1 MIAVRKR
8 ALQKLVALIVIAA
21 MLDLVGLS
29 PPIIIFF
36 FVAGCL
42 VWLVILRSNRRDA
55 REVFEFYLAADEI
68 LRDEER
74 HWYGF
79 EISEVVD
86 RGERVL
92 VSMPDPPPLLYY
104 SLGALQHRVGD
115 YQAAIENLAELLE
128 TGLTEE
134 HQRTSPSPA
143 LRHYVQLL
151 RNIEREPAI
160 APMALAAVRSLER
173 GRRNRAPY
181 LLADSRERLQKAA
194 LENDHSAAGSFADL
208 SARDLCSDSTIVN
221 APRPISEVLH
231 DVYQEETTA
240 LSDSV

>member
-1 MIAVRKR
+1 M
-8 ALQKLVALIVIAA
+8 IVIAA
-21 MLDLVGLS
+21 MLDLIGLS
-29 PPIIIFF
+29 PVLIVFF
-36 FVAGCL
+36 FAAGFL
-42 VWLVILRSNRRDA
+42 VWVAVARSNRREA
-55 REVFEFYLAADEI
+55 REVFDFYIAADEI

-79 EISEVVD
+79 EIIEIVS

-92 VSMPDPPPLLYY
+92 GWMPDPPLLVHF

-115 YQAAIENLAELLE
+115 YESAVENLAEVVE

-134 HQRTSPSPA
+134 HDRSFPSPA

-160 APMALAAVRSLER
+160 APLALAAVRSLER
-173 GRRNRAPY
+173 GRRTRAA
-181 LLADSRERLQKAA
+181 LLLTESRERLQSISECAEHGRQSD
-194 LENDHSAAGSFADL
+194 LTDL
-208 SARDLCSDSTIVN
+208 SAKAVCPLPTSLDLIT

-231 DVYQEETTA
+231 DIYQEERT
-240 LSDSV
+240 S

>member
-1 MIAVRKR
+1 MTSGSKRLAQKAIAM
-8 ALQKLVALIVIAA
+8 IVIAA

-29 PPIIIFF
+29 PALIVFF
-36 FVAGCL
+36 FVAGFL
-42 VWLVILRSNRRDA
+42 VWLVVSRSNRRDA

-79 EISEVVD
+79 EITEVVE

-92 VSMPDPPPLLYY
+92 GSMPDPPPLLYF

-115 YQAAIENLAELLE
+115 YEAAVENLAQLVDA
-128 TGLTEE
+128 GLTEE
-134 HQRTSPSPA
+134 HHRSSPSPA
-143 LRHYVQLL
+143 LRHYVQML

-160 APMALAAVRSLER
+160 APIALAAVRSLER
-173 GRRNRAPY
+173 GRRSRAAV
-181 LLADSRERLQKAA
+181 LLAESRERLQQIAA
-194 LENDHSAAGSFADL
+194 ETEHPGQCGVTDL
-208 SARDLCSDSTIVN
+208 SARALSAPTTLS

-231 DVYQEETTA
+231 DVYQEEKTA
-240 LSDSV
+240 

>member
-1 MIAVRKR
+1 MTARSKRLGQQTIAM
-8 ALQKLVALIVIAA
+8 IVIAA

-29 PPIIIFF
+29 PILIMFF
-36 FVAGCL
+36 FLAGFL
-42 VWLVILRSNRRDA
+42 VWIVVVRSNRREA
-55 REVFEFYLAADEI
+55 REIFEFYIAADEI

-79 EISEVVD
+79 EIIEVAN

-92 VSMPDPPPLLYY
+92 GSMPDPPPLVYF
-104 SLGALQHRVGD
+104 SLGALQHRAGD
-115 YQAAIENLAELLE
+115 HESAIENLAEVVE

-134 HQRTSPSPA
+134 DHHSSPSPA

-160 APMALAAVRSLER
+160 APLALGAVRSLER
-173 GRRNRAPY
+173 GRRTRAAL
-181 LLADSRERLQKAA
+181 LLAESRERLQSRA
-194 LENDHSAAGSFADL
+194 EGTEQDRRAGL
-208 SARDLCSDSTIVN
+208 TERSTQAVCPNPTSLDAIT

-231 DVYQEETTA
+231 DVYQDERP
-240 LSDSV
+240 S